1 MDEVVT
7 VGRSLSEEYAV
18 RILRLMDQVNA
29 LADEIQQLRAEEV
42 EHHLI
47 LDDTVK
53 DLRTIARKAGRA

>member
-1 MDEVVT
+1 MDEVT

-29 LADEIQQLRAEEV
+29 LADGIQQLRTEEV

>member
-1 MDEVVT
+1 MDEVT
-7 VGRSLSEEYAV
+7 VGRSLGEEYAA
-18 RILRLMDQVNA
+18 RILRLMDQVDA

>member
-1 MDEVVT
+1 MDEVT